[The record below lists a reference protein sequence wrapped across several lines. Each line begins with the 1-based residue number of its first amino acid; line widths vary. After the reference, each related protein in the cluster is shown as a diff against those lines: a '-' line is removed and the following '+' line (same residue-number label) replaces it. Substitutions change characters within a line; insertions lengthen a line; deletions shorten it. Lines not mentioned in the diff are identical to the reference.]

1 MPAVAEPQTHPSASP
16 ETVREIGPLETYAP
30 YLRLLA
36 RMNLG
41 NGLGGK
47 LDASDI
53 AQQALLVAHR
63 ERDQFK
69 GRTEAEWLGWLRA
82 ILAST
87 VSGNLRHFSTQGR
100 DLARE
105 RSLEGALDQSNARL
119 DAMAGL
125 AADQSSPSE
134 RASKKEEAVLLATA
148 LAELSADEQVAIE
161 LHHLQGMAVAEVA
174 QRMGRSRAAVAGLLF
189 RGLKRLRGMLRPGAG
204 EMPGSGD
211 GDQA

>member
-1 MPAVAEPQTHPSASP
+1 MPAVAEPEAHSSAS
-16 ETVREIGPLETYAP
+16 TSRGREIGPLETYGP

-87 VSGNLRHFSTQGR
+87 VAGNMRHFNTQGR

-148 LAELSADEQVAIE
+148 LAELSVDEQVAIE

-174 QRMGRSRAAVAGLLF
+174 QRMGRTRAAVAGLLF
-189 RGLKRLRGMLRPGAG
+189 RGLKRLRGILRPGTG
-204 EMPGSGD
+204 GSTDSVD
-211 GDQA
+211 GSNQ